1 MSPTHKNGY
10 LQRLF
15 NTQRKYMTT
24 KVRKA
29 QTKRQHKKI
38 TRTNAEKAIRYQQ
51 RSKFRE
57 TLSNDIKEAR
67 KVIMAEAVK
76 LHQKH
81 GGHNIDYYVKL
92 LYQEGRCKS
101 KRKVSDWNAWVRL
114 ESQRL
119 NEGKLYSLFSSYS
132 YNFFDRFTGWRTS
145 QGSRNHSHSQANVA
159 QDVLR

>member
-1 MSPTHKNGY
+1 MPRTHKHGY
-10 LQRLF
+10 LQRLL

-38 TRTNAEKAIRYQQ
+38 TRTVAERAIRSQQ

-57 TLSNDIKEAR
+57 TFSNDVKEAR

-81 GGHNIDYYVKL
+81 GGHSVDYYVKL
-92 LYQEGRCKS
+92 LYQDGRHKS
-101 KRKVSDWNAWVRL
+101 ERKVSDWNAWVRL

-119 NEGKLYSLFSSYS
+119 NEG
-132 YNFFDRFTGWRTS
+132 
-145 QGSRNHSHSQANVA
+145 
-159 QDVLR
+159 